1 MTMNATK
8 VEKLAAGVANA
19 MEHLASV
26 LERENAALTEFRPE
40 TVVALVREKST
51 AVRAYEAKIRALRQ
65 ETADL
70 SALDDQ
76 RRRDLRELGEMLAP
90 LANDNERLLRVA
102 IEANRRLLDA
112 FADAVRTLSGEASAY
127 SRRGTV
133 ASRGV
138 TAAKR
143 IALSVNQS
151 L

>member
-1 MTMNATK
+1 MNATK
-8 VEKLAAGVANA
+8 AEKLAAGVANA

-51 AVRAYEAKIRALRQ
+51 AVRSYEAKIRALRQ
-65 ETADL
+65 ETSDL
-70 SALDDQ
+70 ASLDDQ
-76 RRRDLRELGEMLAP
+76 RRRHLRQLGEMLAP
-90 LANDNERLLRVA
+90 LANENERLLRVA

-112 FADAVRTLSGEASAY
+112 FVDAVCSLSGEAANY

-133 ASRGV
+133 GGRSVSGG
-138 TAAKR
+138 KR
-143 IALSVNQS
+143 VALSVNQT